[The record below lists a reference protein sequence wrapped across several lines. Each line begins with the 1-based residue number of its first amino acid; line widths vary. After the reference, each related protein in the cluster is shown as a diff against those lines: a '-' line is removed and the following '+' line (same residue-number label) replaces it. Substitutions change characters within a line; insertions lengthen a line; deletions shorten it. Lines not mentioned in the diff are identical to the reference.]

1 MRSAQNILTYM
12 ELIDLE
18 TDKLLQDFVKW
29 NEDQDKDL
37 IQILETMQ
45 AEQDAVLSPIFEQL
59 ETESMKL
66 SELLIA
72 SSASMNKA

>member
-1 MRSAQNILTYM
+1 M

>member
-1 MRSAQNILTYM
+1 M

-37 IQILETMQ
+37 IRILTEWQT
-45 AEQDAVLSPIFEQL
+45 EKDAFLYPFFEQL
-59 ETESMKL
+59 AAEDMKL
-66 SELLIA
+66 LELL
-72 SSASMNKA
+72 M

>member
-1 MRSAQNILTYM
+1 M

-37 IQILETMQ
+37 IRILTEWQT
-45 AEQDAVLSPIFEQL
+45 EQDAFLYPFFEQL
-59 ETESMKL
+59 AAEDMKL
-66 SELLIA
+66 LELL
-72 SSASMNKA
+72 M